1 MSPDKR
7 FRFPAM
13 RVLAITNIYPT
24 ERFPGRGVFVQ
35 EQVKGLRSSGVEV
48 RVLFVDRWQEGPTVY
63 YYLQGKIRN
72 AVTEFDPDVI
82 HVMYGGVMA
91 DQIVRRSHLRPVVV
105 TFHGSDLLG
114 ENLSGG
120 VRKIISRY
128 GVYCSRR
135 AAKAAE
141 GVIVV
146 ARHLVGALNGAARA
160 DKVHVIPCGID
171 LERFK
176 PMDPLACKR
185 RLGWST
191 ESFHVLFASSNG
203 DPVKRPWL
211 AKDAVA
217 QLNNPVRPPEL
228 HYLTA
233 IPNTEVP
240 VWLNASD
247 VLLLTS
253 MHEGSPTI
261 VKEALACGLPVV
273 AVDVGDV
280 AERIEGIEG
289 CYVARPQPAELAA
302 KLSLVRQRGQ
312 RLDCRTRLEELSTVS
327 VAQRLKRCYEDI
339 TRESGA
345 ARLLESPD
353 RLPIPAISPVNRG
366 AASARR

>member
-1 MSPDKR
+1 
-7 FRFPAM
+7 M
-13 RVLAITNIYPT
+13 RILAITNIYPSPA
-24 ERFPGRGVFVQ
+24 FPARGVFVQ
-35 EQVKGLRSSGVEV
+35 EQVKGLCAIGLSV
-48 RVLFVDRWQEGPTVY
+48 RVLFVDRQAEGPSAY
-63 YYLQGKIRN
+63 YRLRSKIN
-72 AVTEFDPDVI
+72 DAVAEFEPEAI

-91 DQIVRRSHLRPVVV
+91 DQIVRRHHVRPLVV

-114 ENLSGG
+114 ENLSGC

-128 GVYCSRR
+128 GVHCSRR

-146 ARHLVGALNGAARA
+146 ARHLTGALNGAATA
-160 DKVHVIPCGID
+160 DKVRVIPCGVD

-217 QLNNPVRPPEL
+217 QLNNSVRPSEL
-228 HYLTA
+228 HFLTA
-233 IPNTEVP
+233 IPNAEVP

-273 AVDVGDV
+273 SVDVGDV
-280 AERIEGIEG
+280 AERIEGVEG

-302 KLSLVRQRGQ
+302 KLGLVRQRGK
-312 RLDCRTRLEELSTVS
+312 RLDCRTRLEDLSTLS
-327 VAQRLKRCYEDI
+327 VAQKLKRCYEDI
-339 TRESGA
+339 TREGRSI
-345 ARLLESPD
+345 RLLASSD
-353 RLPIPAISPVNRG
+353 RLSIPAISSVNR
-366 AASARR
+366 AVASARR